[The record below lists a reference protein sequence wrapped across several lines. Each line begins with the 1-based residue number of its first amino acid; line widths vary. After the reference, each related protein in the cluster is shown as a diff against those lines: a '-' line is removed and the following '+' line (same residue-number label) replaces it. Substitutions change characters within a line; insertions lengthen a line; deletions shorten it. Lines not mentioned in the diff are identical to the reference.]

1 MLNNELTKKNF
12 GYEASTLALGS
23 KKSIY
28 VVCDYC
34 KEDYKTTMK
43 IRSKG
48 QEKMPKD
55 CCKKCRYKK
64 REEVSLKNF
73 GVKNSAQKKEVKE
86 KLSKWGKKWFNSE
99 EYKQKNKDTNLK
111 KYGTDSFMKT
121 QEGVDTLKRSIKK
134 KYGVDNIMKLSNVAK
149 KASKKAIKTRIE
161 RGLIQTID
169 GLTLPEKAKEQGLS
183 RSHFGKLVKNK
194 GIEEALSYTKD
205 ISSLDQSLIN
215 YLDSHNISYETQFRL
230 ERKIADIKV
239 GNVIIECDGLH
250 WHSDSHLDKDYHKT
264 KMEIY
269 KQNGYTPLFFRGDE
283 IIDKLDIVL
292 SILNNKIGLNS
303 TRVFARKTE
312 CKKIDYRESQ
322 EFVKNNHLMG
332 VSSGIT
338 CSYGLFLEDELIS
351 VIQFKRNNN
360 NNYEIS
366 RYCNKLNTTV
376 VGGFSKLIKSFERNY
391 EVDSLST
398 FIDLRY
404 GQGDYLSDLGFV
416 QESCHLSFKWTN
428 TRYTYHRMKFPSNT
442 GYEHGMNKIWDCG
455 QAKWVK
461 TYNKV

>member
-1 MLNNELTKKNF
+1 MINNLLTKQKFN
-12 GYEASTLALGS
+12 YDPTQLAAGS
-23 KKSIY
+23 KKTIIIN
-28 VVCDYC
+28 CDYC
-34 KEDYKTTMK
+34 QENYETSMK
-43 IRSKG
+43 ICSTGRK
-48 QEKMPKD
+48 KLPKD

-73 GVKNSAQKKEVKE
+73 GVKNSAQTKEVRE
-86 KLSKWGKKWFNSE
+86 KLSQWGKEWFNSE
-99 EYKQKNKDTNLK
+99 EYKQKNKETNLK

-121 QEGVDTLKRSIKK
+121 QEGVDTLKRSMKK
-134 KYGVDNIMKLSNVAK
+134 KYGVDNIMKIPSVAK
-149 KASKKAIKTRIE
+149 EASEKAIKTRIK
-161 RGLIQTID
+161 RGMIQTID

-183 RSHFGKLVKNK
+183 RSHFGKLVKSQ
-194 GIEEALSYTKD
+194 GVEEALLYTKSV
-205 ISSLDQSLIN
+205 SSLDQTIMN
-215 YLDSHNISYETQFRL
+215 YLDTKDVSYETQFRL

-250 WHSDSHLDKDYHKT
+250 WHSDSHIDKDYHKI

-269 KQNGYTPLFFRGDE
+269 KRNGYTPLFFRGDE

-312 CKKIDYRESQ
+312 CRKIDYKESQ
-322 EFVKNNHLMG
+322 EFIKHNHLMG

-338 CSYGLFLEDELIS
+338 CGYGLFLEDELIS
-351 VIQFKRNNN
+351 VIQFKKNKDND
-360 NNYEIS
+360 YEIS

-376 VGGFSKLIKSFERNY
+376 VGGFSKLIKAFERSY

-404 GQGDYLSDLGFV
+404 GQGDYLGDLGFV
-416 QESCHLSFKWTN
+416 QKSCHLSFKWTN

-442 GYEHGMNKIWDCG
+442 GYEQGMNKIWDCG

-461 TYNKV
+461 YAGKE